1 MPAPASRTVPS
12 SPNPS
17 AQGSPRSRDW
27 SNLRT
32 GDPGSAFRGMSRG
45 RGSRGGGVRG
55 GRGGGHPPNNSGH
68 KGGSHSDTAKST
80 PSPSPKVPSV
90 SRKPPAPTSTTATPN
105 GVSEKAVNGST
116 ERGGR
121 PKPGSRKQSR
131 AVPTVVVAPAAPSET
146 SQTAP
151 PTPSRSGNRQ
161 RRAQSGKGPTTT
173 TKPLPLPNV
182 IKTQKSRGGF
192 TPASQ
197 TVIRKDVPPHL
208 VAAHEAEIRH
218 DIDALVERVRAVA
231 MAENRPTTPGSHID
245 WAGDEDDSLPDL
257 DDWGVTT
264 HTNVTRDED
273 QSEEI
278 SPILEDT
285 LKPLPEPN
293 SEVHRENEREMET
306 YDAQPKRIKESPIQ
320 PSFLPSPTERAVIVP
335 SAAQKAPEQCIIV
348 PTAVETSPNFPDGK
362 FPLHPSLPPKPVA
375 AMESLRARGRSIS
388 KSSNLPPKPP
398 VFVADEE
405 ALTTKTEGLSESIHA
420 PSADEQLIS
429 ERVSSAS
436 SSERGLAASIHAP
449 VSGLPESHS
458 APSLL
463 SGHPSSATPHTHSR
477 SQTEGRPG
485 VHQPHTAPP
494 GIASHRHGRSGA
506 SSPLG
511 KHVYTHSRNHSTPAG
526 GAGPRPPQASR
537 PVISGEAISRLARTI
552 GGGPRPPQAS
562 RPAISGEA
570 ISRLAS
576 TIGGIGPPPRT
587 QTIPVT
593 KDSTI
598 SS

>member
-1 MPAPASRTVPS
+1 MASSASRTVPG

-27 SNLRT
+27 STLRA
-32 GDPGSAFRGMSRG
+32 GEPGSAFRGISRG
-45 RGSRGGGVRG
+45 RGSRGSGVRG
-55 GRGGGHPPNNSGH
+55 GRGGGHPPNSSGQ
-68 KGGSHSDTAKST
+68 KGGSRSDTANST
-80 PSPSPKVPSV
+80 PSPSPKVLSL
-90 SRKPPAPTSTTATPN
+90 SHKPPVSTSTTTTQN
-105 GVSEKAVNGST
+105 GISEKAGKGSV

-131 AVPTVVVAPAAPSET
+131 AVPAVVVAPASPPET

-151 PTPSRSGNRQ
+151 PTPSRSTNR
-161 RRAQSGKGPTTT
+161 RRRPQPGKGSTIT
-173 TKPLPLPNV
+173 TKPPPLPNA
-182 IKTQKSRGGF
+182 IKTQRSRGGS

-197 TVIRKDVPPHL
+197 TVMRKDVPPHL

-264 HTNVTRDED
+264 TTHTNVNRDED

-278 SPILEDT
+278 SPILVDT

-293 SEVHRENEREMET
+293 SEVHRDEEQEMET
-306 YDAQPKRIKESPIQ
+306 YDAQPRQVKESPIQ
-320 PSFLPSPTERAVIVP
+320 PPSPPSPTKGAAIMPCTAEKP
-335 SAAQKAPEQCIIV
+335 SEQCDVV
-348 PTAVETSPNFPDGK
+348 PTAVEESSSHTHFDGK
-362 FPLHPSLPPKPVA
+362 IPLHPSLPPKPVA

-388 KSSNLPPKPP
+388 KPSNLPPKPP
-398 VFVADEE
+398 VSVAEE
-405 ALTTKTEGLSESIHA
+405 DALTTKTEGLSESIHA
-420 PSADEQLIS
+420 PTADEHLAL
-429 ERVSSAS
+429 EKVSSGS
-436 SSERGLAASIHAP
+436 SSERGLTASIHALIP
-449 VSGLPESHS
+449 GLPESHS

-463 SGHPSSATPHTHSR
+463 SSHPSTITHTHSR
-477 SQTEGRPG
+477 SQTEGRPEMR
-485 VHQPHTAPP
+485 QLHTTPP
-494 GIASHRHGRSGA
+494 GMVSQRHGRSGT

-537 PVISGEAISRLARTI
+537 PVITGEAISRLARTI
-552 GGGPRPPQAS
+552 GGPGP
-562 RPAISGEA
+562 
-570 ISRLAS
+570 
-576 TIGGIGPPPRT
+576 TPRI
-587 QTIPVT
+587 QSIPV
-593 KDSTI
+593 KKNSTI